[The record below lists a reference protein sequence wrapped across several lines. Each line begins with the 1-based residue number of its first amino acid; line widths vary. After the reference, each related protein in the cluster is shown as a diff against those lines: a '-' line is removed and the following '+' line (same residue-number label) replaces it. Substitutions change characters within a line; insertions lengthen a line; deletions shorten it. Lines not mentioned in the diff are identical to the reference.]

1 MADIVSRLVIP
12 ANYELPNNGMKF
24 IKQAGVSKSM
34 VKEFIIACLSQL
46 ETDKRQVV
54 SVNVGYYK
62 DPEEIGLEY
71 LRIVFVITGKDRKD
85 ILRYENDFF
94 SKYYLVILNQS
105 VSTSNKAKKETLTS
119 LFNNYVMVW
128 FDWSG

>member
-1 MADIVSRLVIP
+1 MADIVSRLVMP
-12 ANYELPNNGMKF
+12 TNYELPNNGMKF
-24 IKQAGVSKSM
+24 IKRAGVSKNM

-46 ETDKRQVV
+46 ETDKRQVT

-71 LRIVFVITGKDRKD
+71 LRIVFVITGMDRKD

-94 SKYYLVILNQS
+94 SKYYPVILNQA
-105 VSTSNKAKKETLTS
+105 VSTSSKAKKETLIS

>member
-1 MADIVSRLVIP
+1 MADIVSRSVIT
-12 ANYELPNNGMKF
+12 ANYELPDNGLKF
-24 IKQAGVSKSM
+24 IKRAGVSKSV

-46 ETDKRQVV
+46 ETDKRQVAI
-54 SVNVGYYK
+54 VNAGYYK

-85 ILRYENDFF
+85 VIRYENDFF
-94 SKYYLVILNQS
+94 SKYYHIILNQA
-105 VSTSNKAKKETLTS
+105 VSTSSKAKKELLTS
-119 LFNNYVMVW
+119 FNNHVMVW